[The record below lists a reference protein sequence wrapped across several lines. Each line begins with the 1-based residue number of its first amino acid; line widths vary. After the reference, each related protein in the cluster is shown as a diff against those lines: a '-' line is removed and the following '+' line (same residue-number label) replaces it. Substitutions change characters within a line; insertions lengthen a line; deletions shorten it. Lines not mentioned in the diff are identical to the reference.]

1 MDREVCLSDGTKL
14 PCIGQ
19 GTWFLGEHKDRLE
32 REQKALCAGISAGM
46 TLIDTAEMYGSGKAE
61 LLIGKVI
68 KTMDRSRLFLVSKVY
83 PHNAGKKNIFKS
95 CMASLE
101 RMGTDYLDLYLL
113 HWRGGIPLSETVA
126 CMEQLKKEGKIRR
139 WGVSNF
145 DTEDMEELW
154 NVPKG
159 SNCAVNQVLYHIAS
173 RGIEYDLLPWMR
185 SHQLPLMAYCPLA
198 QAGNLRRGLYENQ
211 VLKQIAKNHSATV
224 SQVLLAFVV
233 RDGNTIAI
241 PRTGRQEHAMENAKA
256 AQVILTKE
264 ELAMIDRE
272 FPAPSRKVSL
282 DIV

>member
-32 REQKALCAGISAGM
+32 REQKALCAGINAGM

-68 KTMDRSRLFLVSKVY
+68 KTMDRSSLFLVSKVY

-211 VLKQIAKNHSATV
+211 VLKQIAKNHGATV

-233 RDGNTIAI
+233 RDGNIIAI
-241 PRTGRQEHAMENAKA
+241 PRTGRQEHTMENAKA